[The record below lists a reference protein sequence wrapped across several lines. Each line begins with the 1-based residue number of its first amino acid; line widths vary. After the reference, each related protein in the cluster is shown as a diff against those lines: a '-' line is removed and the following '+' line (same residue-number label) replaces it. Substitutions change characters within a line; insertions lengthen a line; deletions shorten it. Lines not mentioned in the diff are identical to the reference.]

1 MDGASGILIYRR
13 VLWGK
18 NAARET
24 KEEVEA
30 ERIGTMRS
38 AKALKV
44 VSVLN
49 RAQIVIRRSGVA
61 TQNIVMNFLV
71 VQFVSAIV
79 LFFGKMPLSLVCFIF
94 IRKNKGHT
102 KAPFK
107 YIYLYF
113 SVHQS

>member
-18 NAARET
+18 NAAWET
-24 KEEVEA
+24 KDEVEA

-44 VSVLN
+44 ISVLN
-49 RAQIVIRRSGVA
+49 GTQIVIRRSGVA
-61 TQNIVMNFLV
+61 AQNIVVNFLI
-71 VQFVSAIV
+71 VQLVSAIV
-79 LFFGKMPLSLVCFIF
+79 LFFGKMPLRLVSFIF
-94 IRKNKGHT
+94 IRKNKGHI